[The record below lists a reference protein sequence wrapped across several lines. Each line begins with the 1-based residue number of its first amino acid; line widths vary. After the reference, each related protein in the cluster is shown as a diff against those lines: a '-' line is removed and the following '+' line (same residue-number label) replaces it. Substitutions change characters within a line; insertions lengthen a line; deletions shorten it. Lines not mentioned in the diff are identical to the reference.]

1 MIAKKSKVGSV
12 SRSGMTANQG
22 GSLSTRRKSRSKTA
36 AKYKRLETIL
46 GEVFRAHWR
55 TVNAKIDRGVD
66 VARDRARMFFASND
80 KQCLRLARRYYAPAR
95 AAKLASASLHEI
107 LRLSEPW
114 LSAARE
120 SDSFPKEDE
129 APELRKEL
137 RKLVAA
143 EYVALV
149 WNPPTFELPQ
159 NGWDGCSVFCLPDES
174 VGYGDVYE
182 ITASGFSVGS
192 GLRVCKSVAET
203 FLKSER
209 REAEVGIEQEFYEN
223 ARSDDYPDAEHQWQ
237 VAFLEVTDRRAIDV
251 DITENFEYSPCFGE
265 PQSDLA
271 GAAAKCRKE
280 AEQGSVEAQMMLA
293 DYYTNPNSGIPE
305 DHVQAAIWYRK
316 AAEQGNSDAQL
327 TLGAY
332 YYRGIGVMQDYAQA
346 AFWNLEAAKLGQ
358 AQGQHNIASLYRR
371 GLGVRKSY
379 KEATFWYSK
388 AAEHDYHWVHDA
400 QFQLGISYKKGL
412 GVPRDFAKAA
422 VWFRKAAKRKN
433 YEALVNL
440 GEFYAEGRGL
450 VRNYAKAVSC
460 FRKAASHGNPYAQI
474 KLGECYSKG
483 QGVLK
488 SFADAFFWLSVASLG
503 MKGEN
508 RLIAKKKAKT
518 VSANLTPAEISKEK
532 KRIESDSY
540 SAGRLHKWP
549 RCMTD
554 LF

>member
-1 MIAKKSKVGSV
+1 
-12 SRSGMTANQG
+12 
-22 GSLSTRRKSRSKTA
+22 
-36 AKYKRLETIL
+36 
-46 GEVFRAHWR
+46 
-55 TVNAKIDRGVD
+55 
-66 VARDRARMFFASND
+66 
-80 KQCLRLARRYYAPAR
+80 
-95 AAKLASASLHEI
+95 
-107 LRLSEPW
+107 
-114 LSAARE
+114 
-120 SDSFPKEDE
+120 
-129 APELRKEL
+129 
-137 RKLVAA
+137 
-143 EYVALV
+143 
-149 WNPPTFELPQ
+149 
-159 NGWDGCSVFCLPDES
+159 
-174 VGYGDVYE
+174 
-182 ITASGFSVGS
+182 
-192 GLRVCKSVAET
+192 
-203 FLKSER
+203 
-209 REAEVGIEQEFYEN
+209 
-223 ARSDDYPDAEHQWQ
+223 
-237 VAFLEVTDRRAIDV
+237 
-251 DITENFEYSPCFGE
+251 
-265 PQSDLA
+265 
-271 GAAAKCRKE
+271 
-280 AEQGSVEAQMMLA
+280 
-293 DYYTNPNSGIPE
+293 
-305 DHVQAAIWYRK
+305 
-316 AAEQGNSDAQL
+316 
-327 TLGAY
+327 
-332 YYRGIGVMQDYAQA
+332 
-346 AFWNLEAAKLGQ
+346 
-358 AQGQHNIASLYRR
+358 LYRR